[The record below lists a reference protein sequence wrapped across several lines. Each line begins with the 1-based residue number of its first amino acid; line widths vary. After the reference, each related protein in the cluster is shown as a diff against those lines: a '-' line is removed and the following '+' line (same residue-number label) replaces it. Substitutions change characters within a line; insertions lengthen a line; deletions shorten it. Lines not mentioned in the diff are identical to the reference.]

1 MKELILNTDFLSIK
15 QRIKLI
21 RFIDAHD
28 LTPEQLNDNEYINT
42 LIENFKIKKIC
53 NQKITNQFKYNN

>member
-42 LIENFKIKKIC
+42 LIENFKE
-53 NQKITNQFKYNN
+53 NL

>member
-21 RFIDAHD
+21 RFIDAQD
-28 LTPEQLNDNEYINT
+28 LTTEQLNDNEYIIT
-42 LIENFKIKKIC
+42 LIENFKD
-53 NQKITNQFKYNN
+53 NL